1 MNMTK
6 ANDSPDATPRSEDVI
21 AQTTI
26 FLFSVALGMATVVVP
41 LVATASGYALG
52 AVGFLV
58 ATSAVTQ
65 IAARA
70 GMGVLMDRFRTRS
83 FVLAS
88 LVLLAASCVVLAV
101 SQTFWAFVVS
111 QLLQGAARAY
121 FFTGA
126 QTHVVR
132 GTRTA
137 VSALAR
143 MNITNGMGLLIGPLI
158 AGLVGAWSLT
168 AALWIAAAISGVA
181 VFAGAFLVSYEP
193 FTKPRPQPGITARP
207 VWQRPGVV
215 TAGWMGATAGGWR
228 GILNS
233 YLAVLITEAGHSIP
247 VAGAMMTL
255 ANLAALVGSSLATP
269 LRRLGV
275 GASTLWGTV
284 LAAGGT
290 AAMAL
295 LVPNLAL
302 ACVFLVLSGLG
313 GGILQTLGPA
323 LAAESVSSEER
334 GRSIASVGTFRAISL
349 LVTPMGIGALVFVL
363 PSPAIATAI
372 VAVALGVPA
381 MVARRSAR
389 GDN

>member
-1 MNMTK
+1 MAK
-6 ANDSPDATPRSEDVI
+6 ANENPDATPRNEDVF

-58 ATSAVTQ
+58 ATSAITQ

-70 GMGVLMDRFRTRS
+70 GMGILMDRVRTRS

-88 LVLLAASCVVLAV
+88 LILLAASCVALAV
-101 SQTFWAFVVS
+101 SQDFWAFIVS

-132 GTRTA
+132 GSRTA
-137 VSALAR
+137 VAALAR
-143 MNITNGMGLLIGPLI
+143 MNVTNGIGLLIGPLI
-158 AGLVGAWSLT
+158 AGLVGAWSLI

-181 VFAGAFLVSYEP
+181 IFTGAFLIPYAP
-193 FTKPRPQPGITARP
+193 FTRPQRQPGDTTRP
-207 VWQRPGVV
+207 MMKRPGVV

-233 YLAVLITEAGHSIP
+233 YLGVVITEAGHSIP
-247 VAGAMMTL
+247 VVGAMMTL
-255 ANLAALVGSSLATP
+255 ANLAALVGSSLAMP
-269 LRRLGV
+269 LRRLGIGKSTMV
-275 GASTLWGTV
+275 GTL
-284 LAAGGT
+284 LAAVGT

-295 LVPNLAL
+295 LMPNLPL

-323 LAAESVSSEER
+323 LAADSVGAEER

-349 LVTPMGIGALVFVL
+349 LVTPMGIGAMVLVL
-363 PSPAIATAI
+363 PSPAMATAI

-381 MVARRSAR
+381 LISRRSAS
-389 GDN
+389 GDS

>member
-1 MNMTK
+1 MAK
-6 ANDSPDATPRSEDVI
+6 ANENPDATPRNEDVF

-58 ATSAVTQ
+58 ATSAITQ

-70 GMGVLMDRFRTRS
+70 GMGILMDRVRTRS

-88 LVLLAASCVVLAV
+88 LILLAASCVVLAV
-101 SQTFWAFVVS
+101 SQDFWAFIVS

-132 GTRTA
+132 GSRTA
-137 VSALAR
+137 VAALAR
-143 MNITNGMGLLIGPLI
+143 MNVTNGIGLLIGPLI
-158 AGLVGAWSLT
+158 AGLVGAWSLI

-181 VFAGAFLVSYEP
+181 IFTGAFLIPYAP
-193 FTKPRPQPGITARP
+193 FTRPQRQPGDTTRP
-207 VWQRPGVV
+207 MMKRPGVV

-233 YLAVLITEAGHSIP
+233 YLGVVITEAGHSIP
-247 VAGAMMTL
+247 VVGAMMTL
-255 ANLAALVGSSLATP
+255 ANLAALVGSSLAMP
-269 LRRLGV
+269 LRRLGIGKSTMV
-275 GASTLWGTV
+275 GTL
-284 LAAGGT
+284 LAAVGT

-295 LVPNLAL
+295 LMPNLPL

-323 LAAESVSSEER
+323 LAADSVGSEER

-349 LVTPMGIGALVFVL
+349 LVTPMGIGAMVFVL
-363 PSPAIATAI
+363 PSPAMATAI
-372 VAVALGVPA
+372 VAVVLGAPALIS
-381 MVARRSAR
+381 RRSAS
-389 GDN
+389 GDS

>member
-1 MNMTK
+1 MAK
-6 ANDSPDATPRSEDVI
+6 ANETPDATPRSEDVF

-70 GMGVLMDRFRTRS
+70 GMGVLMDRLRTRT

-88 LVLLAASCVVLAV
+88 LVLLAVSCVVLAV
-101 SQTFWAFVVS
+101 SQDFWAFIVS

-132 GTRTA
+132 GSRTA
-137 VSALAR
+137 VAALAR
-143 MNITNGMGLLIGPLI
+143 MNITNGVGLLIGPLI

-181 VFAGAFLVSYEP
+181 IFSGVFLTPYAP
-193 FTKPRPQPGITARP
+193 FTKPRPQPGVRIQP
-207 VWQRPGVV
+207 MMQRPGVV

-233 YLAVLITEAGHSIP
+233 YLAVIITEAGHSIP

-269 LRRLGV
+269 LRRLGL
-275 GASTLWGTV
+275 GKSTLVGTV
-284 LAAGGT
+284 LAAAGT

-295 LVPNLAL
+295 LMPTLAL

-323 LAAESVSSEER
+323 LAADSVGPEER

-363 PSPAIATAI
+363 PSPAVATAI

-381 MVARRSAR
+381 LVTHRSSRR
-389 GDN
+389 DT

>member
-1 MNMTK
+1 MAKVNG
-6 ANDSPDATPRSEDVI
+6 ASGATPRNEGVF

-70 GMGVLMDRFRTRS
+70 GMGVLMDRFRTRT
-83 FVLAS
+83 FILAS
-88 LVLLAASCVVLAV
+88 LLLLAASCVVLAV
-101 SQTFWAFVVS
+101 SQDFWAFIVS

-121 FFTGA
+121 FFTGT

-132 GTRTA
+132 GSRPA
-137 VSALAR
+137 VAALAR
-143 MNITNGMGLLIGPLI
+143 MNITNGVGLLIGPLI

-181 VFAGAFLVSYEP
+181 VFAGAFLIPYEP
-193 FTKPRPQPGITARP
+193 FTKPRPEPGITTRP

-233 YLAVLITEAGHSIP
+233 YLAVIITEAGHSIP

-255 ANLAALVGSSLATP
+255 ANLAALVGSSLATR
-269 LRRLGV
+269 LRRLGI
-275 GASTLWGTV
+275 GTSTLLGTV

-295 LVPNLAL
+295 LVPHLAI
-302 ACVFLVLSGLG
+302 ACVFLVLSGFG

-323 LAAESVSSEER
+323 LAAESVGSEER

-372 VAVALGVPA
+372 VAVALSVPA
-381 MVARRSAR
+381 ILTRRSAR
-389 GDN
+389 GGN